1 MSRHSIRQG
10 AKTERAL
17 MIGSV
22 AAIVVMLGL
31 VLFLLRAE
39 YQSARQVALRSAQNV
54 VELIDSDLQR
64 NVELYDHSLQGLVDA
79 AQNPE
84 LAQVPAAL
92 RRQLLFG
99 RAITAPARGDML
111 WIDERGQILEDS
123 LSPVPRRLDFSEHE
137 NFLAHQASPGLEL
150 RISRPFQDRIGELDW
165 CIAFTRR
172 ISGPEGAF
180 KGMAS
185 GVLRLGYFS
194 ALFKSLNIG
203 RGSVSLAN
211 TQGDLLAQEPNT
223 AGGAFIGQNLADMPD
238 MQRMLEGEATGYFIS
253 ESRLD
258 GRQHFYVYNRVAGL
272 PLLVVVAMAYDD
284 VFGAW
289 QRTAWFICMA
299 TMGMCLGIAWLS
311 LSFRRELHRGRCSE
325 ASLAA
330 LAATDPLTGLA
341 NRRQLD
347 QTLETEWARAQRSS
361 RGLAVL
367 MIDVDHFGAFN
378 ETHGHHGGDEALRAV
393 AWVVAQHAQR
403 PGDLAARYGGEEF
416 MVVLVEATSV
426 GSLAVAERIR
436 HQVEQLLPLSNTGIS
451 VTVSIGVATRCSAS
465 TSPATL
471 KDLVTDADAALYQAK
486 REGRNQVCHAKVEAK
501 KTPA

>member
-1 MSRHSIRQG
+1 MPRHSIRQG
-10 AKTERAL
+10 MKAERAL

-22 AAIVVMLGL
+22 TAILVMLGL

-39 YQSARQVALRSAQNV
+39 YQNARQVALRSAKNV

-64 NVELYDHSLQGLVDA
+64 NVELYDQSLQGLADA
-79 AQNPE
+79 TQNPD
-84 LAQVPAAL
+84 LAHVPASL

-99 RAITAPARGDML
+99 RAITVPSRGDIL
-111 WIDERGQILEDS
+111 WIDERGRVVEDS
-123 LSPVPRRLDFSEHE
+123 LSAVPRQLDFSEHE
-137 NFLAHQASPGLEL
+137 NFLAHQASSSTAVH
-150 RISRPFQDRIGELDW
+150 ISRPFRDQLGTLDW

-172 ISGPEGAF
+172 ISGPNGAF

-194 ALFKSLNIG
+194 TLFKSLNIG

-211 TQGDLLAQEPNT
+211 TQGDLLAREPNL
-223 AGGAFIGQNLADMPD
+223 AGGSSIGQNLADLPN
-238 MQRMLEGEATGYFIS
+238 MQHMLTGEASGYFIG
-253 ESRLD
+253 ESSLD
-258 GRQHFYVYNRVAGL
+258 GRPRFYVYNRVSGL
-272 PLLVVVAMAYDD
+272 PLLVIVAMAYDD

-289 QRTAWFICMA
+289 QRTAWFICVA
-299 TMGMCLGIAWLS
+299 TLGMCLGIAWLT
-311 LSFRRELHRGRCSE
+311 LSFRRELHRGRRSE
-325 ASLAA
+325 TSLAA

-341 NRRQLD
+341 NRRHLD
-347 QTLETEWARAQRSS
+347 QALDMEWARAQRSG
-361 RGLAVL
+361 RGIAVL
-367 MIDVDHFGAFN
+367 MIDVDHFGVFN

-393 AWVVAQHAQR
+393 AWVIGQHAQR

-426 GSLAVAERIR
+426 GSLAIAERIR

-451 VTVSIGVATRCSAS
+451 VTVSIGVATRNGASAV
-465 TSPATL
+465 PATL
-471 KDLVTDADAALYQAK
+471 SDLLASADAALYRAK
-486 REGRNQVCHAKVEAK
+486 REGRNQVCHAQKEAK